1 MRQNN
6 RKAALSRFP
15 DPARARHGIE
25 NRHAGCH
32 FFQKF
37 RCNLFVYLDLVFFFV
52 AVSGTHDTVYD
63 RTVVRHQKE
72 TLGIFIESSH
82 RVNPHR
88 VGQIIDDVVFLPFF
102 RSTDDAARFVEGEID
117 FFLLRDNG
125 FAFHDNNVARL
136 HLHAGFRAFSVYRNL
151 ARFCQTVRLP
161 PRADARIT

>member
-1 MRQNN
+1 MT
-6 RKAALSRFP
+6 P
-15 DPARARHGIE
+15 CRAS
-25 NRHAGCH
+25 
-32 FFQKF
+32 
-37 RCNLFVYLDLVFFFV
+37 LV

-72 TLGIFIESSH
+72 AFRIFIESSH